1 MTELKNLLSAF
12 EPITLAEMDGV
23 KLMDRV
29 DTKYVFSSAL
39 LPDILEKMKSDY
51 RLLEIDTIRLHRYE
65 SLYYDTPDFKLYA
78 KHQRGILNRWKFR
91 FRKYVDSAG
100 LTFFE
105 LKFKNNKARTIKSRT
120 KVHEVVLNEGNKAAV
135 FLNETTPFSAA
146 SLEPKMWVN
155 YSRMTFVNKFSE
167 ERLTMDVNLNYIR
180 ANDNQNISFPH
191 MVIAEAKRANA
202 SYISSFIRMVRRN
215 GIREG
220 SISKYCFGIYNLFD
234 SVKKNNFKPRVR
246 FIHKMA
252 ATKQI

>member
-1 MTELKNLLSAF
+1 MLELQNILSGF
-12 EPITLAEMDGV
+12 EPITLGEMDGV

-29 DTKYVFSSAL
+29 DTKYVFSTAL
-39 LPDILEKMKSDY
+39 LPDILQEMKNDY
-51 RLLEIDTIRLHRYE
+51 RLLEIDTVRLHRYE

-105 LKFKNNKARTIKSRT
+105 VKFKNNKARTIKSRV
-120 KVHEVVLNEGNKAAV
+120 KVHEVALLQGNKAAV
-135 FLNETTPFSAA
+135 FLNETTPFAA
-146 SLEPKMWVN
+146 GSLEPKIWVN

-167 ERLTMDVNLNYIR
+167 ERLTMDVNLSYIGT
-180 ANDNQNISFPH
+180 NDKQSILFPR
-191 MVIAEAKRANA
+191 MVIAEAKRTKA
-202 SYISSFIRMVRRN
+202 SDISSFIRMVRRN

-252 ATKQI
+252 GTNSV